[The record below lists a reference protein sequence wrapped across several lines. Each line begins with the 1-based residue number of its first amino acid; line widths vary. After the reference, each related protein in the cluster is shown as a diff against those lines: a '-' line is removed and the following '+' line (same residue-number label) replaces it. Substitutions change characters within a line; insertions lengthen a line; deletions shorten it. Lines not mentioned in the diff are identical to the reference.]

1 MSMFKDEITP
11 AKSLDKISF
20 SQMSSHSP
28 NVIKPSNLS
37 FPPVV
42 RVAMSPDVRKRGRPL
57 LGDASSVFGGVMNK

>member
-1 MSMFKDEITP
+1 
-11 AKSLDKISF
+11 
-20 SQMSSHSP
+20 MSSYSP

-57 LGDASSVFGGVMNK
+57 LGEASSVFGGVMNK